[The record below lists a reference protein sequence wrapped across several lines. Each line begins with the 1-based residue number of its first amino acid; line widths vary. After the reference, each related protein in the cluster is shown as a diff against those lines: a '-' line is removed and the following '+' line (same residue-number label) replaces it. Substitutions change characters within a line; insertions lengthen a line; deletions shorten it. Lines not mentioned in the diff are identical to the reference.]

1 MVTFLFKSRSHL
13 DGLPSEVKKIQT
25 KLLTLSIASLLCLA
39 VFAGMMIFAAWA
51 EYASLSR
58 FQRTSL
64 ISQAAYELAKSI
76 TDERQASYYASSF
89 LSERP
94 PAELL
99 AAYQNKINIS
109 KAHLGKLR
117 ELAKGDQSVFTPRF
131 REGLSAAIESETML
145 NDLRSE
151 ILDPARPQIKDSKS
165 PLKSK
170 ALTVYDRILATQAS
184 FLPVLC
190 RETQDVGLVRRIV
203 TQDNVARMQKDLW
216 KIRGLVGSAL
226 RDDVLAENAHAELK
240 LKLLS
245 LDDHVS
251 RLKSL
256 SDPLFEKEVQDFLSD
271 QDFVD
276 VVALASQLRD
286 LGPKATGFK
295 NLTNLHDYQTGPSAR
310 LEATF
315 GAFSAAAS
323 DGIRSYT
330 TQRLAAARIRFWIL
344 SSCCAI
350 AVLGL
355 SGLMYWIVRSITRP
369 LRSVSRR
376 LDETGM
382 NAREAAGVIA
392 VSSERLSKDACEQ
405 AASLE
410 EISAS
415 MEQLTSMNTSN
426 LAQMGK
432 LTAIAERAIQSTAK
446 GRENVGQLTTAM
458 GEMQSATKDVASIL
472 KTIDGIAFQ
481 TNILALN
488 AAVEAAR
495 AGEAGAGFS
504 VVAEEVRALAQRSA
518 LAARETAEKIETAIR
533 SSAQGADLTRLT
545 EAQFAEI
552 SRFTQDYHAIIHDV
566 ETSSAMSTN
575 GLAHVKQSIVQLEQ
589 IAQRSS
595 ATADENAEATIKL
608 REQTETVF
616 RSAERLHGMVS
627 QDPRRMEQELVGSS
641 PAPISANIGPALRK
655 QQNHAVTSR

>member
-1 MVTFLFKSRSHL
+1 M
-13 DGLPSEVKKIQT
+13 KKIQT
-25 KLLTLSIASLLCLA
+25 KLLALSIASLLCLA
-39 VFAGMMIFAAWA
+39 AFAGMMIFAAWA
-51 EYASLSR
+51 EYSSLSL
-58 FQRTSL
+58 FQRTSQ

-76 TDERQASYYASSF
+76 TDERQASYYAASF
-89 LSERP
+89 LSDRP
-94 PAELL
+94 PQELL
-99 AAYQNKINIS
+99 TAYQNKVNIS
-109 KAHLGKLR
+109 KAHLGRLQ
-117 ELAKGDQSVFTPRF
+117 ELAKGDQSVFTPHF
-131 REGLSAAIESETML
+131 REGLSAAIESEVML

-151 ILDPARPQIKDSKS
+151 ILDPVRPQVKDAKS
-165 PLKSK
+165 PLKSR
-170 ALTVYDRILATQAS
+170 ALTVYDRILAAQAN

-203 TQDNVARMQKDLW
+203 TQDNIARMQKDLW

-226 RDDVLAENAHAELK
+226 RDDFLAENAHAELK

-251 RLKSL
+251 RLRSL
-256 SDPLFEKEVQDFLSD
+256 SDPLFAKEVQGFLSD

-276 VVALASQLRD
+276 VVALAAQLRD
-286 LGPKATGFK
+286 LGPKATQFK
-295 NLTNLHDYQTGPSAR
+295 NLAISQEYQSGPSAR
-310 LEATF
+310 LEAMF
-315 GAFSAAAS
+315 GEFSAAAA

-330 TQRLAAARIRFWIL
+330 AQRLAAARFRFWIL
-344 SSCCAI
+344 FSFCVF
-350 AVLGL
+350 AVFGL

-369 LRSVSRR
+369 LRSVSLR
-376 LDETGM
+376 LDETGK
-382 NAREAAGVIA
+382 NAREASRVIA

-415 MEQLTSMNTSN
+415 MEQLTSMNSSN

-458 GEMQSATKDVASIL
+458 REMQSATKDVASIL

-545 EAQFAEI
+545 ETQFAEI
-552 SRFTQDYHAIIHDV
+552 SRFTQDYHAIIHEV
-566 ETSSAMSTN
+566 ETASTMSTN
-575 GLAHVKQSIVQLEQ
+575 GLSHVKQSIVRLEQ
-589 IAQRSS
+589 ISQRSS
-595 ATADENAEATIKL
+595 ATADENAAATVKL

-616 RSAERLHGMVS
+616 QSAERLHAMVR
-627 QDPRRMEQELVGSS
+627 QDPRLGTEKRTVRAAEPVMGDGEPAVASERNRLAGS
-641 PAPISANIGPALRK
+641 L
-655 QQNHAVTSR
+655 